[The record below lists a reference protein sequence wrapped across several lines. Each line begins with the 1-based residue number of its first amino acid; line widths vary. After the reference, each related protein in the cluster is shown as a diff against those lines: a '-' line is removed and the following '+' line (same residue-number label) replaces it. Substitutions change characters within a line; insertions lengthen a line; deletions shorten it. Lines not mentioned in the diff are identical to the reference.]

1 MRAEEAM
8 MTIHEVPQT
17 WETWLAGFDA
27 AQQAQGRSE
36 KTRMAYRRELHLLI
50 GVLMEQAPGLQPA
63 EVTPQH
69 VMLAFADAVITQT
82 RRGTPS
88 SPSALHRLKVA
99 TQQFFTWACQHG
111 YLAEHPARQVQ
122 TPRLY
127 RKPPVFLSDAE
138 ITRLRKVLQGRTG
151 EVVQRD
157 RLMLEIFLGTGIRLQ
172 ELVDL
177 NIEDINLDTK
187 HLHIRSAKG
196 GVPQVKFLQTR
207 LRGLLRTY
215 LKWRTRQGTDDCPA
229 VFISQRGTRLSPRQV
244 AYRLDYWL
252 NAAGIDK
259 PLTPH
264 SLRHTFATRLYA
276 RTNDLLV
283 VQRALGHRQIATT
296 EIYTHLVDG
305 ALEEAL
311 ERL

>member
-1 MRAEEAM
+1 
-8 MTIHEVPQT
+8 MTDIDGRSSA
-17 WETWLAGFDA
+17 WETWLAGFEA
-27 AQQAQGRSE
+27 AQHAQGRSE
-36 KTRMAYRRELHLLI
+36 KTRVAYRRELQLLI
-50 GVLMEQAPGLQPA
+50 GTLQQHTPTLQPA
-63 EVTPQH
+63 ELTSQH
-69 VMLAFADAVITQT
+69 LVLALADAAIQMT
-82 RRGTPS
+82 RRGTPR
-88 SPSALHRLKVA
+88 SPASLHRLKTA
-99 TQQFFTWACQHG
+99 TQQFFAWACDSG
-111 YLAEHPARQVQ
+111 YLNENPARSLQRH
-122 TPRLY
+122 RLH
-127 RKPPVFLSDAE
+127 RKPPAFLTDTD
-138 ITRLRKVLQGRTG
+138 ITRLRKVLQGRSG
-151 EVVQRD
+151 DVVQRD
-157 RLMLEIFLGTGIRLQ
+157 RLILEVFLGTGIRLQ
-172 ELVDL
+172 ELIDLKIEDVDL
-177 NIEDINLDTK
+177 EAK

-196 GVPQVKFLQTR
+196 GVPQVKFLHTR

-215 LKWRTRQGTDDCPA
+215 LKWRVRQGTECCPA
-229 VFISQRGTRLSPRQV
+229 LFTSQRGTRLSPRQV

-252 NAAGIDK
+252 KAAGIDK

>member
-1 MRAEEAM
+1 LH
-8 MTIHEVPQT
+8 TLVGV
-17 WETWLAGFDA
+17 LL
-27 AQQAQGRSE
+27 QQAPD
-36 KTRMAYRRELHLLI
+36 LH
-50 GVLMEQAPGLQPA
+50 PD

-69 VMLAFADAVITQT
+69 LLTAFANEAITET
-82 RRGTPS
+82 RRGTPR
-88 SPSALHRLKVA
+88 SPAALHRLKVA
-99 TQQFFTWACQHG
+99 TQQFFTWACLNG
-111 YLAEHPARQVQ
+111 YLAEHPARQLQ
-122 TPRLY
+122 TPRLH
-127 RKPPVFLSDAE
+127 RKPPTFLTDAE

-151 EVVQRD
+151 DVVQRD
-157 RLMLEIFLGTGIRLQ
+157 RLILEVFLGTGIRLQ
-172 ELVDL
+172 ELIDV
-177 NIEDINLDTK
+177 NIEDVDLETK

-215 LKWRTRQGTDDCPA
+215 LKWRMRQGTDACPA
-229 VFISQRGTRLSPRQV
+229 LFISQRGTRLSPRQV
-244 AYRLDYWL
+244 AYRLEYWL
-252 NAAGIDK
+252 RDAGIDK

-305 ALEEAL
+305 TLEEAL

>member
-1 MRAEEAM
+1 MERKQAL
-8 MTIHEVPQT
+8 PDT
-17 WETWLAGFDA
+17 WETWLIGFQA

-36 KTRMAYRRELHLLI
+36 KTRVAYGRELRLLA
-50 GVLMEQAPGLQPA
+50 GVLLRQTPTQQPA
-63 EVTPQH
+63 EVTANQLLTA
-69 VMLAFADAVITQT
+69 LADTAILHTC
-82 RRGTPS
+82 RGTPR
-88 SPSALHRLKVA
+88 SPAALHRLKAA
-99 TQQFFTWACQHG
+99 TQRFYAWAYQTGRLC
-111 YLAEHPARQVQ
+111 ENPALQIQ
-122 TPRLY
+122 MQRLH
-127 RKPPVFLSDAE
+127 RKPPAFLTDAE

-151 EVVQRD
+151 DVVQRD
-157 RLMLEIFLGTGIRLQ
+157 RLIFEVFLGTGIRLQ

-177 NIEDINLDTK
+177 DIEDVDLETK

-196 GVPQVKFLQTR
+196 GVPQVKFLHTR
-207 LRGLLRTY
+207 LRGLLRAY
-215 LKWRTRQGTDDCPA
+215 LKWRLRQGTEQCPA
-229 VFISQRGTRLSPRQV
+229 LFISQRGTRLSPRQV
-244 AYRLDYWL
+244 AYRLEYWL

-283 VQRALGHRQIATT
+283 VKRALGHRQIATT

-305 ALEEAL
+305 TLEEAL

>member
-1 MRAEEAM
+1 MGQ
-8 MTIHEVPQT
+8 TIILPDVGES
-17 WETWLAGFDA
+17 WLVGFQE

-36 KTRMAYRRELHLLI
+36 KTRVVYERELRLLA
-50 GVLMEQAPGLQPA
+50 GVLLRQTPILQPV
-63 EVTPQH
+63 EVTTNH
-69 VMLAFADAVITQT
+69 LFIALVDEAIIRTC
-82 RRGTPS
+82 RGTLR
-88 SPSALHRLKVA
+88 SPATLHRLKAA
-99 TQQFFTWACQHG
+99 TQRFFAWASQTG
-111 YLAEHPARQVQ
+111 RLAENPAIQMQ
-122 TPRLY
+122 TQRLH
-127 RKPPVFLSDAE
+127 RKPPAFLTDAE
-138 ITRLRKVLQGRTG
+138 ITRLRKEFQGRTG
-151 EVVQRD
+151 DAVQRD
-157 RLMLEIFLGTGIRLQ
+157 RLILEVFLGTGIRLQ

-177 NIEDINLDTK
+177 KIEDVDLDAK

-196 GVPQVKFLQTR
+196 GVPQVKFLHTR

-215 LKWRTRQGTDDCPA
+215 LKWRVRQGTECCPA
-229 VFISQRGTRLSPRQV
+229 LFISQRGTRISPRQV

-252 NAAGIDK
+252 REAGIDK

-305 ALEEAL
+305 TLEEAL

>member
-1 MRAEEAM
+1 MGQTRVLPDAWEGWLVGFQAM
-8 MTIHEVPQT
+8 
-17 WETWLAGFDA
+17 
-27 AQQAQGRSE
+27 QQAQGRSE
-36 KTRMAYRRELHLLI
+36 KTWIAYGRELRLLI
-50 GVLMEQAPGLQPA
+50 RVLLHQTPNLQPT
-63 EVTPQH
+63 E
-69 VMLAFADAVITQT
+69 ITANHLMT
-82 RRGTPS
+82 ALVDGAIIHTSRGTLR
-88 SPSALHRLKVA
+88 SPATLHRLKAA
-99 TQQFFTWACQHG
+99 TQRFFVWACQTG
-111 YLAEHPARQVQ
+111 RLCENPALQIQ
-122 TPRLY
+122 TQRLH
-127 RKPPVFLSDAE
+127 RKPPAFLSDAE

-151 EVVQRD
+151 DTVQRD
-157 RLMLEIFLGTGIRLQ
+157 RLILEVFLGTGIRLQ

-177 NIEDINLDTK
+177 KIEDVDLEAK

-196 GVPQVKFLQTR
+196 GVPQVKFLHTR

-215 LKWRTRQGTDDCPA
+215 LKWRVRQGTECCPA
-229 VFISQRGTRLSPRQV
+229 LFISQRGTRLSPRQI
-244 AYRLDYWL
+244 AYRLAYWL
-252 NAAGIDK
+252 REAGIDK

-305 ALEEAL
+305 TLEEAL

>member
-1 MRAEEAM
+1 MVRRKHLPDAWEIRFAEFA
-8 MTIHEVPQT
+8 
-17 WETWLAGFDA
+17 ET
-27 AQQAQGRSE
+27 QRAQGRS
-36 KTRMAYRRELHLLI
+36 TTTQIAYGRELRLLVGVLLQRTPDMQPADVTTSHLLT
-50 GVLMEQAPGLQPA
+50 A
-63 EVTPQH
+63 
-69 VMLAFADAVITQT
+69 LANEAIMGTC
-82 RRGTPS
+82 RGTPR
-88 SPSALHRLKVA
+88 SPAARHRLRA
-99 TQQFFTWACQHG
+99 AIQQFFAWALQCG
-111 YLAEHPARQVQ
+111 YLAENPARQLQ
-122 TPRLY
+122 SQRLH
-127 RKPPVFLSDAE
+127 RKPPAFLTDAE
-138 ITRLRKVLQGRTG
+138 ITRIRKVLQGRTG
-151 EVVQRD
+151 DAVQRD
-157 RLMLEIFLGTGIRLQ
+157 RLILEVFLGTGIRLQ

-177 NIEDINLDTK
+177 KIEDVDLDAK

-196 GVPQVKFLQTR
+196 GVPQVKFLHTR

-215 LKWRTRQGTDDCPA
+215 LKWRVRQGTECCPA
-229 VFISQRGTRLSPRQV
+229 LFISQRGTRISPRQV

-252 NAAGIDK
+252 REAGIDK

-305 ALEEAL
+305 TLEEAL

>member
-1 MRAEEAM
+1 MARVMAL
-8 MTIHEVPQT
+8 PDT
-17 WETWLAGFDA
+17 WETWLIGFQA

-36 KTRMAYRRELHLLI
+36 KTRVAYGRELRLLA
-50 GVLMEQAPGLQPA
+50 GVLLRQTPTQQPA
-63 EVTPQH
+63 EVTANH
-69 VMLAFADAVITQT
+69 LLTALADTAILHTC
-82 RRGTPS
+82 RGTPR
-88 SPSALHRLKVA
+88 SPAALHRLKAA
-99 TQQFFTWACQHG
+99 TQRFFAWAYQIGRLC
-111 YLAEHPARQVQ
+111 ENPALQLQ
-122 TPRLY
+122 TQRLH
-127 RKPPVFLSDAE
+127 RKPPAFLTDAE

-151 EVVQRD
+151 DVVQRD
-157 RLMLEIFLGTGIRLQ
+157 RLILEVFLGTGIRLQ

-177 NIEDINLDTK
+177 KIEDVDLEAK

-196 GVPQVKFLQTR
+196 GVPQVKFLHTR

-215 LKWRTRQGTDDCPA
+215 LKWRLRQGTECCPA
-229 VFISQRGTRLSPRQV
+229 LFISQRGTRLSPRQI
-244 AYRLDYWL
+244 AYRLEYWL
-252 NAAGIDK
+252 REAGIDK

-305 ALEEAL
+305 TLEEAL

>member
-1 MRAEEAM
+1 MRM
-8 MTIHEVPQT
+8 MTTIPQA

-27 AQQAQGRSE
+27 AQQAQGRSV
-36 KTRMAYRRELHLLI
+36 KTRIAYRRELHTLV
-50 GVLMEQAPGLQPA
+50 GVLLRQAPDLHLA
-63 EVTPQH
+63 AVTPQH
-69 VMLAFADAVITQT
+69 VLLAFSDAAIMQT
-82 RRGTPS
+82 HRGTPR
-88 SPSALHRLKVA
+88 SPAALHRLKVA

-111 YLAEHPARQVQ
+111 YLAEHPARQLQ
-122 TPRLY
+122 TPRLH
-127 RKPPVFLSDAE
+127 RKPPAFLSDAE

-157 RLMLEIFLGTGIRLQ
+157 RLVLEVFLGTGIRLQ

-215 LKWRTRQGTDDCPA
+215 LKWRLRQGTDDCPA
-229 VFISQRGTRLSPRQV
+229 VFISQRGTRLSPRQI

-252 NAAGIDK
+252 KTAGIDK

-276 RTNDLLV
+276 RTNDLLI

>member
-1 MRAEEAM
+1 MEQTRALPDAWEGWLVGFQ
-8 MTIHEVPQT
+8 EV
-17 WETWLAGFDA
+17 
-27 AQQAQGRSE
+27 QQAQGRSE
-36 KTRMAYRRELHLLI
+36 KTRIAYGRELRLLI
-50 GVLMEQAPGLQPA
+50 RVLLQQTPNLQPTKITA
-63 EVTPQH
+63 NH
-69 VMLAFADAVITQT
+69 VMTALVDGAIINTC
-82 RRGTPS
+82 RGTLR
-88 SPSALHRLKVA
+88 SPATLHRLKAA
-99 TQQFFTWACQHG
+99 TQRFFAWACQTG
-111 YLAEHPARQVQ
+111 RLSENPAKQVKTQ
-122 TPRLY
+122 RLH
-127 RKPPVFLSDAE
+127 RKPPAFLTDAE

-151 EVVQRD
+151 DTVQRD
-157 RLMLEIFLGTGIRLQ
+157 RLILEVFLGTGIRLQ

-177 NIEDINLDTK
+177 KIEDVDLEAK
-187 HLHIRSAKG
+187 HLRIRSAKG
-196 GVPQVKFLQTR
+196 GVPQVKFLHTR

-215 LKWRTRQGTDDCPA
+215 LKWRVRQGTEQCSA
-229 VFISQRGTRLSPRQV
+229 LFISQRGTRLSPRQV

-252 NAAGIDK
+252 REAGIDK

-305 ALEEAL
+305 TLEEAL

>member
-1 MRAEEAM
+1 MARVMAL
-8 MTIHEVPQT
+8 PDT

-27 AQQAQGRSE
+27 AQQAQGRSV
-36 KTRMAYRRELHLLI
+36 KTRIAYRRELHTLV
-50 GVLMEQAPGLQPA
+50 GVLLRQAPDLHLA
-63 EVTPQH
+63 AVTPQH
-69 VMLAFADAVITQT
+69 VLLAFTDAAIMQT
-82 RRGTPS
+82 HRGTPR
-88 SPSALHRLKVA
+88 SPAALHRLKVA

-111 YLAEHPARQVQ
+111 YLAEHPAWQLQ
-122 TPRLY
+122 TQRLY
-127 RKPPVFLSDAE
+127 RKPPAFLSDAE

-157 RLMLEIFLGTGIRLQ
+157 RLVLEVFLGTGIRLQ

-215 LKWRTRQGTDDCPA
+215 LKWRLRQGTDDCPA

-252 NAAGIDK
+252 KTAGIDK

>member
-1 MRAEEAM
+1 MERIQAL
-8 MTIHEVPQT
+8 PDT
-17 WETWLAGFDA
+17 WETWLIGFQA

-36 KTRMAYRRELHLLI
+36 KTRVAYGRELRLLA
-50 GVLMEQAPGLQPA
+50 GVLLRQTPTQQPA
-63 EVTPQH
+63 EVTANQLLTA
-69 VMLAFADAVITQT
+69 LADTAILNTC
-82 RRGTPS
+82 RGTPR
-88 SPSALHRLKVA
+88 SPAALHRLKAA
-99 TQQFFTWACQHG
+99 TQRFYAWAYQTG
-111 YLAEHPARQVQ
+111 RLSENPALQIQ
-122 TPRLY
+122 TQRLH
-127 RKPPVFLSDAE
+127 RKPPAFLTDAE
-138 ITRLRKVLQGRTG
+138 ITRLRKGLQGRTG
-151 EVVQRD
+151 DVVQRD
-157 RLMLEIFLGTGIRLQ
+157 RLILEVFLGTGIRLQ

-177 NIEDINLDTK
+177 KIEDVDLDAK

-196 GVPQVKFLQTR
+196 GVPQVKFLHTR

-215 LKWRTRQGTDDCPA
+215 LKWRVRHGTEQCS
-229 VFISQRGTRLSPRQV
+229 VLFISQRDTRISPRQV

-252 NAAGIDK
+252 REAGIDK

>member
-1 MRAEEAM
+1 MKYRVALPEA
-8 MTIHEVPQT
+8 
-17 WETWLAGFDA
+17 WEGWLRGFQQ

-36 KTRMAYRRELHLLI
+36 KTQIVYARDLRLLISVVLRQTPALPPEEVTATHLLAAYADEAI
-50 GVLMEQAPGLQPA
+50 QLTCRQAPRSPA
-63 EVTPQH
+63 
-69 VMLAFADAVITQT
+69 
-82 RRGTPS
+82 
-88 SPSALHRLKVA
+88 ALHRLKVA
-99 TQQFFTWACQHG
+99 TQQFFAWACRQG
-111 YLAEHPARQVQ
+111 LLTANPAIHLQ
-122 TPRLY
+122 TNRLH
-127 RKPPVFLSDAE
+127 RKPPVYLTDVE

-151 EVVQRD
+151 EAVQRD
-157 RLMLEIFLGTGIRLQ
+157 RVVVELFLGTGIRLQ

-177 NIEDINLDTK
+177 NIEDVNLDTK

-196 GVPQVKFLQTR
+196 GVPQVKFLHTR
-207 LRGLLRTY
+207 LRGLLRSY
-215 LKWRTRQGTDDCPA
+215 LKWRVRQGTEECPA
-229 VFISQRGTRLSPRQV
+229 LVISQRGTRLSPRQV
-244 AYRLDYWL
+244 AYRLAYWL
-252 NAAGIDK
+252 READIDK

-305 ALEEAL
+305 VLEEAL

>member
-1 MRAEEAM
+1 MARVMAL
-8 MTIHEVPQT
+8 PDT
-17 WETWLAGFDA
+17 WETWLIGFQA

-36 KTRMAYRRELHLLI
+36 KTRVAYGRELRLLA
-50 GVLMEQAPGLQPA
+50 GVLLRQTPTQQPA
-63 EVTPQH
+63 EVTANH
-69 VMLAFADAVITQT
+69 LLTALADTAILHTC
-82 RRGTPS
+82 RGTPR
-88 SPSALHRLKVA
+88 SPAALHRLKAA
-99 TQQFFTWACQHG
+99 TQQFYAWANQTGRLC
-111 YLAEHPARQVQ
+111 ENPALQLQ
-122 TPRLY
+122 SQRLH
-127 RKPPVFLSDAE
+127 RKPPAFLTDAE

-151 EVVQRD
+151 DVVQRD
-157 RLMLEIFLGTGIRLQ
+157 RLILEVFLGTGIRLQ

-177 NIEDINLDTK
+177 RIEDVDLEAK

-196 GVPQVKFLQTR
+196 GVPQVKFLHTR

-215 LKWRTRQGTDDCPA
+215 LKWRVRQGTEQCSA
-229 VFISQRGTRLSPRQV
+229 LFISQRSTRLSPRQI

-252 NAAGIDK
+252 REAGIDK